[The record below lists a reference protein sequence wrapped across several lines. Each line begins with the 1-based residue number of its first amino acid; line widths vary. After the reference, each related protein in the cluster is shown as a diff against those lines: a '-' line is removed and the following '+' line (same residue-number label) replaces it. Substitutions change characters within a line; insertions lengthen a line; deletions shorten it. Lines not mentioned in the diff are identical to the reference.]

1 MPPKIKV
8 LVVDDEPIVCAGI
21 SRALQRHGYDV
32 ETTLDGNSALD
43 RVRQQ
48 SYDVIFVD
56 IMMPR
61 MNGLELLGR
70 LREHQNDAR
79 LLVITGLGAARHAVE
94 AFRVGAFDFITKPF
108 TSDELLSATFRAASR
123 PVTRCASLPAPP
135 SPRTYRL
142 GTHSWVRLVE
152 GGHALVG
159 IQECFQQT
167 AGRLV
172 SVDLPNEGDELVQG
186 ELVAR
191 ARGEGGG
198 VFTVW
203 SPISGRVVEANLSLS
218 QRPGL
223 ANTDPYGEGWLVR
236 VFPGS
241 FEGELELLLPPSG

>member
-21 SRALQRHGYDV
+21 SRALQRHGYEV
-32 ETTLDGNSALD
+32 ETTLDGGNALE

-48 SYDVIFVD
+48 PYDVILVD

-79 LLVITGLGAARHAVE
+79 MLVITGLGAARHAVE

-108 TSDELLSATFRAASR
+108 TSDELLSTTMRAASR
-123 PVTRCASLPAPP
+123 PAERCASLPAPP
-135 SPRTYRL
+135 APRTYRL

-172 SVDLPNEGDELVQG
+172 SIDLPNEGDELVQG

-203 SPISGRVVEANLSLS
+203 CPISGRVVEANLGLG

-236 VFPGS
+236 VFPAC
-241 FEGELELLLPPSG
+241 FEAEAELLIPPAE

>member
-8 LVVDDEPIVCAGI
+8 LVVDDEPVVCAGI

-32 ETTLDGNSALD
+32 ETILDATGALD
-43 RVRQQ
+43 RVRQTP
-48 SYDVIFVD
+48 YDVIFVD

-70 LREHQNDAR
+70 LRAHQVDAR
-79 LLVITGLGAARHAVE
+79 ILVITGLGAARHAVE

-108 TSDELLSATFRAASR
+108 TSDELLSATMRAASR
-123 PVTRCASLPAPP
+123 PAERCASLPAPP
-135 SPRTYRL
+135 APQTYRL

-152 GGHALVG
+152 EGHALVG

-191 ARGEGGG
+191 ARGEAGG

-203 SPISGRVVEANLSLS
+203 SPISGRVVEANLGLS
-218 QRPGL
+218 QNPAL

-241 FEGELELLLPPSG
+241 LEGELELLVPPSA